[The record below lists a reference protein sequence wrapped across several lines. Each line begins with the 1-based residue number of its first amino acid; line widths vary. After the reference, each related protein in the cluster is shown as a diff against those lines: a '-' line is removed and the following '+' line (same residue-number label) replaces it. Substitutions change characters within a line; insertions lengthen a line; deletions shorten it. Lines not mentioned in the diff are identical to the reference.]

1 MNTEIYI
8 CLGGGPHCLEGGSG
22 VFELSSTSLNY
33 DDIENIDICGTNHNT
48 RYWSMKKLAWFPVH
62 NQPKLP
68 TNFSMLSGCGLA
80 IERSKALLIGGHQI
94 IKKWQNDIPGFPNT
108 YPPNEIPDIPN
119 TYAPND
125 QVLMYDFV
133 RQSWTWIRSIP
144 FHSIWPLE
152 LKCSVVFNKSFK
164 T

>member
-1 MNTEIYI
+1 
-8 CLGGGPHCLEGGSG
+8 
-22 VFELSSTSLNY
+22 
-33 DDIENIDICGTNHNT
+33 
-48 RYWSMKKLAWFPVH
+48 MKKLAWTTFH
-62 NQPKLP
+62 NQTKLP
-68 TNFSMLSGCGLA
+68 TNFSMISGCGLA
-80 IERSKALLIGGHQI
+80 LERSKALLIGGHQN
-94 IKKWQNDIPGFPNT
+94 IKKWQNDIPDF
-108 YPPNEIPDIPN
+108 PN

-133 RQSWTWIRSIP
+133 GQSWTWIGSIP